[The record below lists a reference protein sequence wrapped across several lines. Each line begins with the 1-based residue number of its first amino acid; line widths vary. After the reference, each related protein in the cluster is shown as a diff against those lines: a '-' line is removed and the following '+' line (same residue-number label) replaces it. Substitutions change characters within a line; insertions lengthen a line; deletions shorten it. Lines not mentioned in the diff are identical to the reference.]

1 MTKIFVLNGAN
12 LNMLGIREPEVYGNV
27 TLDEIERLTAHHAA
41 ALGVET
47 EFRQS
52 NIEGDIINWIHE
64 AYWKADGVVLNPG
77 GFTRQSVAIH
87 DAIKAISKPVV
98 ELHLSNTHKR
108 EHYKPGSYITY
119 AADATIL
126 GFGKFGY
133 VLALQGVLDIIATRQ
148 AKSVGQA

>member
-1 MTKIFVLNGAN
+1 MTRIFVLNGAN
-12 LNMLGIREPEVYGNV
+12 LNMLGIREPEVYGTA
-27 TLDEIERLTAHHAA
+27 TLDEIEKFTVAHAA
-41 ALGVET
+41 ELGVEI

-52 NIEGDIINWIHE
+52 NLEGDIINWIHE

-77 GFTRQSVAIH
+77 GFTRQSMAIH

-133 VLALQGVLDIIATRQ
+133 VLALQGVLDLVTRRRESS
-148 AKSVGQA
+148 AGPV